1 MKNLILIPRLQPSTC
16 HDCVDRS
23 FAFYNMFQRHHHGDD
38 HHHSNRR
45 MSAIYLARDADEFS
59 ESYDHSA
66 IPVGAD
72 MTGHDIPLLGPKTV
86 MLDAFIIDLQTVD
99 TSAQTF
105 RLKLLANV
113 DWEDDGTIEPEVKGK
128 RGNLGSSST
137 SGSSSSR
144 SLSSSNG
151 ASEVY
156 KTGKYVLK
164 TEYRNSDENYS
175 CRWDPQ
181 IVIVN
186 AIADESPIE
195 ITSSVQM
202 LNGRPII
209 SKSVLY
215 QPECRCTFS
224 YANFPFDET
233 DLVVKLSSNAWNSE
247 QVNFVWSHRLQQRSS
262 PTSALLGAHNKPNNN
277 NNSNNDNSNN
287 TTNNRR
293 GSVIAKSVDTDAVG
307 GVGLSEFEIV
317 NIRVTTT
324 TKVMHSMSR
333 YDNAEG
339 ISSEAHLIIRV
350 RRDPYS
356 YLLRVASVAEL
367 LMLLEVVS
375 FLVHGDDMADR
386 FSISGTIFLAMVSL
400 YGPMSDCLP
409 KVSVVTRVDRW

>member
-1 MKNLILIPRLQPSTC
+1 MT
-16 HDCVDRS
+16 
-23 FAFYNMFQRHHHGDD
+23 HHHGDD

-45 MSAIYLARDADEFS
+45 MSAIYLAQDADEFS
-59 ESYDHSA
+59 ESYDPSA
-66 IPVGAD
+66 IPVGTD
-72 MTGHDIPLLGPKTV
+72 MTGHDIPLLGPKAV

-99 TSAQTF
+99 TSEQTF
-105 RLKLLANV
+105 RLKLLANI
-113 DWEDDGTIEPEVKGK
+113 DWEDDGTIEPEVKSK
-128 RGNLGSSST
+128 RGNLGSSTQSA
-137 SGSSSSR
+137 SSSR
-144 SLSSSNG
+144 SLSSSS

-164 TEYRNSDENYS
+164 TEYRNSDDNS
-175 CRWDPQ
+175 CCWDPQ

-195 ITSSVQM
+195 ITPSVQM

-233 DLVVKLSSNAWNSE
+233 DLVIKLSSNAWNSE
-247 QVNFVWSHRLQQRSS
+247 QVNFVWSNRLQRSS
-262 PTSALLGAHNKPNNN
+262 TTSATSSTSSSLLGAHNKPNNN
-277 NNSNNDNSNN
+277 NNSNN

-293 GSVIAKSVDTDAVG
+293 GSVIAKSVNTDAVG

-324 TKVMHSMSR
+324 TKEMHSMSR

-339 ISSEAHLIIRV
+339 ITSEAHLIIRV

-375 FLVHGDDMADR
+375 FLVHDDDMADR

>member
-1 MKNLILIPRLQPSTC
+1 
-16 HDCVDRS
+16 
-23 FAFYNMFQRHHHGDD
+23 
-38 HHHSNRR
+38 
-45 MSAIYLARDADEFS
+45 
-59 ESYDHSA
+59 
-66 IPVGAD
+66 
-72 MTGHDIPLLGPKTV
+72 
-86 MLDAFIIDLQTVD
+86 
-99 TSAQTF
+99 
-105 RLKLLANV
+105 
-113 DWEDDGTIEPEVKGK
+113 
-128 RGNLGSSST
+128 
-137 SGSSSSR
+137 
-144 SLSSSNG
+144 
-151 ASEVY
+151 VY

-175 CRWDPQ
+175 CCWDPQ
-181 IVIVN
+181 VVLVN

-195 ITSSVQM
+195 ITPSVQM

-209 SKSVLY
+209 SRSVLY

-233 DLVVKLSSNAWNSE
+233 DLVIKLSSNAWNSE
-247 QVNFVWSHRLQQRSS
+247 QVNFVWSHRLQHRSS
-262 PTSALLGAHNKPNNN
+262 TSSATSSTTTSSLLGAHNKPNNSN
-277 NNSNNDNSNN
+277 NNNNNNNNNNSNN

-293 GSVIAKSVDTDAVG
+293 GSVIAKSVDTDAIG

-324 TKVMHSMSR
+324 TKEMHSMSR

-375 FLVHGDDMADR
+375 FLVHDDDMADR